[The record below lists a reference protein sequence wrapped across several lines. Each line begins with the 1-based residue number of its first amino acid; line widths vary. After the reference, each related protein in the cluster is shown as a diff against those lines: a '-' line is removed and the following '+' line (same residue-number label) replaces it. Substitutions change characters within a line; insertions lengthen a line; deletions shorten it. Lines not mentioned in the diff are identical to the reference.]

1 MKLVSSLGRDFE
13 VQASATKIAR
23 PVFPFILLNIL
34 ALLRIRMSFDRMAPD
49 PGFWFLQQ
57 VHEESF
63 LHVFSNQD
71 GFLHI
76 APRLCYEVVNL
87 FPIEQQAMAG
97 SIGMQLI
104 FGSVATL
111 VFFVLRIE
119 SRSFL
124 LSLLGSLIVVTVPA
138 AGEST
143 VGNLGSVKWPLTIL
157 LVFVLSSQKTMR
169 HYLKFSV
176 ACAIL
181 VGLSQPYSALLI
193 LPSIV
198 QRFVGKKGGSLNK
211 AEWCIVITTV
221 VQLASWSS
229 SGVALQKY
237 GEPTYF
243 AWTGM
248 GIFWYSV
255 WLVPTFTGLF
265 VLFLSCLNQRS
276 TGNKFGFEVRL
287 ASSAVLLAVAAYA
300 QLGIKD
306 SSAVA
311 PQAVSLVA
319 LFLTICRAGGWI
331 GSRARRFITGFFLV
345 LVLIASLKWFNASWY
360 LASGPTW
367 SSEIRRA
374 RSMCLQDGI
383 DVVTVKQFM
392 GDTNL
397 ECSQVLNGR

>member
-1 MKLVSSLGRDFE
+1 MKLVSNRMRCFLI
-13 VQASATKIAR
+13 QASASKVAKPALLI
-23 PVFPFILLNIL
+23 ILLNTL

-57 VHEESF
+57 VYEENF

-76 APRLCYEVVNL
+76 APRLCYEVVSL
-87 FPIEQQAMAG
+87 FPIEKQAVAG
-97 SIGMQLI
+97 SVGMQLI

-119 SRSFL
+119 TRSFL

-157 LVFVLSSQKTMR
+157 LVFVLSSQTTMR
-169 HYLKFSV
+169 RFQKLSI
-176 ACAIL
+176 ACALL
-181 VGLSQPYSALLI
+181 VGLSQPYSVLFI
-193 LPSIV
+193 LPSIFK
-198 QRFVGKKGGSLNK
+198 RFVARNALSFAK
-211 AEWCIVITTV
+211 AEWCILLTTV
-221 VQLASWSS
+221 VQLATWIT

-255 WLVPTFTGLF
+255 WLVPTLTGLF
-265 VLFLSCLNQRS
+265 VLLLSYLNKRLPGS
-276 TGNKFGFEVRL
+276 FFRFEVRL
-287 ASSAVLLAVAAYA
+287 ASSAVLLAVASYV

-319 LFLTICRAGGWI
+319 LFLTVQGI
-331 GSRARRFITGFFLV
+331 GDWVGSNARRLLTAFFLV
-345 LVLIASLKWFNASWY
+345 LVMIASLKWFNASWY
-360 LASGPTW
+360 LTSGPTW
-367 SSEIRRA
+367 SSEIERT
-374 RSMCLQDGI
+374 RSMCLQDGV
-383 DVVTVKQFM
+383 DVVTIKQFM
-392 GDTNL
+392 GDTTL
-397 ECSQVLNGR
+397 DCAQVLNGR